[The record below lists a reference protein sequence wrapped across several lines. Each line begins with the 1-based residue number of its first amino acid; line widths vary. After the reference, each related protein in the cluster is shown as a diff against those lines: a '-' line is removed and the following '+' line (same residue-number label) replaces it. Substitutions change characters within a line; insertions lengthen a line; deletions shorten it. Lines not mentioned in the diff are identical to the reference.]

1 MIANE
6 ILKSRIK
13 ELADRDWDEDK
24 ITQRYLKLCQT
35 GIPKKELDFFRL
47 KAEKTEIL
55 DRVQRRAEEYN
66 FLAKNCPQGTALALM
81 EEFGLGNMALIKALG
96 PFPGIAGTGRICGGV
111 TGGLI
116 ALGLCF
122 GGDDMRDF
130 EATGVAIQMGQQ
142 FLAAVEQELGY
153 LTCAEIHENVV
164 FGRNMDPGAGPE
176 KMAAFAAAKGFEK
189 CGLVTGTAT
198 RLAAGIIIDN
208 IE

>member
-1 MIANE
+1 MVADE
-6 ILKSRIK
+6 ILKSKIR
-13 ELADRDWDEDK
+13 ELADRNWDVAG
-24 ITQRYLKLCQT
+24 ISHRYSKLLKE
-35 GIPKKELDFFRL
+35 GIPVKKLDSSRL
-47 KAEKTEIL
+47 KAEKPKIF

-81 EEFGLGNMALIKALG
+81 EEFGLGNMAVIKALG
-96 PFPGIAGTGRICGGV
+96 PFPGIAGTGRVCGAV

-153 LTCAEIHENVV
+153 LTCEEMH
-164 FGRNMDPGAGPE
+164 
-176 KMAAFAAAKGFEK
+176 
-189 CGLVTGTAT
+189 
-198 RLAAGIIIDN
+198 
-208 IE
+208 